1 MLAQKRENDKYRLLE
16 DAITY
21 QSSTINQMQ
30 EKMQLMELY
39 QRQNQDSFE
48 HFSKKI
54 NRIDDIEAKIRRLE
68 DRQRFGCDDK
78 SNIKSRMNQKMHH
91 NSNNQE

>member
-21 QSSTINQMQ
+21 QSNIINQMQ

-78 SNIKSRMNQKMHH
+78 SNIKSRMNLKMHQ

>member
-1 MLAQKRENDKYRLLE
+1 
-16 DAITY
+16 
-21 QSSTINQMQ
+21 MQ

-78 SNIKSRMNQKMHH
+78 SNIKSRMNQKMHQ

>member
-1 MLAQKRENDKYRLLE
+1 
-16 DAITY
+16 
-21 QSSTINQMQ
+21 MQ

-48 HFSKKI
+48 HFSKKTD
-54 NRIDDIEAKIRRLE
+54 RIDDVETKIRRLE

-78 SNIKSRMNQKMHH
+78 SNIKSRMNQKMHQ

>member
-16 DAITY
+16 GAITY
-21 QSSTINQMQ
+21 QSNIINQMQ

-39 QRQNQDSFE
+39 QLQNQDSFE
-48 HFSKKI
+48 HFSKKN

-78 SNIKSRMNQKMHH
+78 SNIKSRMNQKMHQ